1 MAKGRRGYLGRTPSQ
16 TTNKQRVVNGR
27 SGIFSISDVAELV
40 SRNEYKPKDGAVYLG
55 SYDYT
60 SSTFASGINMPT
72 VANGGYLDPT
82 NYRTHLILVS
92 QIRQSGQNL
101 MNIVFT
107 FRNSDN
113 SSSVTGNY
121 YVWGH
126 ETLQDN
132 SDNNFVRDQNTVYYA
147 RQMNSKLKNEDDAQ
161 AVQLIYLHNIG
172 QNSQYINMYSRTALR
187 STSYTGRHNS
197 YDVGS
202 VQGNRLDVGGFR
214 WSGYTSSTW
223 NAKFDIYGLR
233 T

>member
-1 MAKGRRGYLGRTPSQ
+1 MARGRRGYKGKTPSQ
-16 TTNKQRVVNGR
+16 TTNQQRVVNGR
-27 SGIFSISDVAELV
+27 SGIFSMSDVAELV
-40 SRNEYKPKDGAVYLG
+40 ATNQYKPKEGAVYLG
-55 SYDYT
+55 THDYT
-60 SSTFASGINMPT
+60 SSTFSGGINMPT

-92 QIRQSGQNL
+92 QIRQSGTNL

-113 SSSVTGNY
+113 TGAVTGNY

-132 SDNNFVRDQNTVYYA
+132 SDNNTIRDQNVSAYA
-147 RQMNSKLKNEDDAQ
+147 KQMNTKLKNEDDAQ